1 MATPT
6 PAQQDRTVK
15 MFSDVAG
22 TPVEIIWYDAEY
34 TILTTELGMYRIA
47 DKWVARVI
55 SKGRSVNLDCWFVT
69 LSLVPLD
76 N

>member
-6 PAQQDRTVK
+6 PAQQARTVK

-22 TPVEIIWYDAEY
+22 TPVEIIWYGDKY

-47 DKWVARVI
+47 DKWAARLT
-55 SKGRSVNLDCWFVT
+55 SKGESKNLSCWYVT
-69 LSLVPLD
+69 LSLVSLD
-76 N
+76 K